1 MIFIRQNY
9 ITDKF
14 SNLFCTYYAF
24 FVRIINKYFKQVYNG
39 VGGEQTL
46 GYTKVPGKDYRGIF
60 PDKAQGHDVGLWYHG
75 GVQHDAQQVHPIRDT
90 SLVPQFCNPEVQE
103 HKNGLGVG
111 G

>member
-1 MIFIRQNY
+1 M
-9 ITDKF
+9 
-14 SNLFCTYYAF
+14 
-24 FVRIINKYFKQVYNG
+24 
-39 VGGEQTL
+39 
-46 GYTKVPGKDYRGIF
+46 GYTKVPGKDYRGIC
-60 PDKAQGHDVGLWYHG
+60 PDKAQVHDVGLWYHG